1 MSCFGWLL
9 LILSITSGFCQIVGG
24 YGMSIEH
31 AGLANELS
39 GLGYDELFMRSNEK
53 ALDDIWAR
61 PGAHDALL
69 RLAGDAEAPAQAR
82 FLAAEILFY
91 KDAAALTPSLK
102 SGLGTIYAAALAND
116 FIPVGNP
123 WGIPGIVEGSAARH
137 AIALGEPAVPAFA
150 ELLDN
155 DAEMEYGG
163 SEESTLAS
171 DYGLRVNDI
180 AAFIISQIKGIPYEL
195 KESPEDRDA
204 DIEVLKDKL

>member
-1 MSCFGWLL
+1 
-9 LILSITSGFCQIVGG
+9 
-24 YGMSIEH
+24 MSIEH

-39 GLGYDELFMRSNEK
+39 GLGYAELFMRSNEK

-61 PGAHDALL
+61 PGVRDALVL
-69 RLAGDAEAPAQAR
+69 LAGDAEAPAQAR

-91 KDAAALTPSLK
+91 RDADALTQSVK
-102 SGLGTIYAAALAND
+102 IGLSTVYADALAND
-116 FIPVGNP
+116 FIPMGNP
-123 WGIPGIVEGSAARH
+123 WGIPGIVEGSAAQH
-137 AIALGEPAVPAFA
+137 AIALGESAVPAFA
-150 ELLDN
+150 DLLDN

-171 DYGLRVNDI
+171 DYVLRVNDI

-204 DIEVLKDKL
+204 DIEILNDKL